1 MSQTLTYIMGAD
13 NRALVDNVQDFHID
27 WNEQRNDNWITA
39 RQWEDGMRQV
49 FVNIKNQDGTP
60 FDLTGCNV
68 WFEGFLPKS
77 AKGDFR
83 VIDDEGYVPID
94 ESAGRFRFDMP
105 KQAFPLAGSYRQAF
119 FRILKNGNSVTTLEF
134 DLKVLADKVVTG
146 LVPRDWIS
154 PFERIADELLASF
167 KQHTAD
173 ADKVLND
180 FQNKVTDLINELN
193 RQGSATTSMLVGL
206 QNRIGEL
213 ESRVDDDNDKINN
226 MFDDFNNKINKQIED
241 FKNQTNQ
248 YIKNLQVDSN
258 ATAYN
263 TVADMQHDNKL
274 KVGNM
279 AHTFGYYAPNDG
291 GGADYRILDHPD
303 GFSIGLDNHL
313 WAQQINYTDNNYYDE
328 ISYSI
333 DRDHNYHTTC
343 YTVTIP
349 KVDKHGNTIMPE
361 MNYHQNWISSN
372 LWARQYHTTLTLNG
386 DASIRIGP
394 GETYMNGNII
404 SGGKIVHQA
413 DASKQY
419 PDRMKSLAIMNDR
432 SIREY
437 QAGTSAQQML
447 NDGAQVAFTVYYSLV
462 KNGQKSGYAN
472 SDNDQTDNL
481 RAGGR
486 VTEHYP
492 ALGLGE
498 RPDGTWIVIGCDGRS
513 MVDDGLTADQ
523 LAQKFIDAG
532 CTNAWRMD
540 GGGST
545 SINVRE
551 SKINKNMDDNGATD
565 RNLQWTFDIH
575 KNTAADNANSLA
587 MSKIG
592 EEKQNLYR
600 AIMYDIKTF
609 YESDTAILGYRK
621 LNSEDELNSFIYEL
635 SSRLNESQYVNGAK
649 LTGILTVKYWGS
661 SIAKALGTDNGSM
674 DFAYVYTCTGGNHLH
689 GKLVITSLTDPRITC
704 WKQFANEQNPKWS
717 QWMVDGLAEEVNV
730 SASGSVKNLHVTKSG
745 NQVQIDCE
753 INVASN
759 TWTDYITGLPLPGF
773 DNQKFTVW
781 GDGQNKQG
789 FATVSRGGKLTMRA
803 DTNDNYPVHY
813 VYLTTAKK
821 DYKVNY

>member
-1 MSQTLTYIMGAD
+1 M
-13 NRALVDNVQDFHID
+13 
-27 WNEQRNDNWITA
+27 
-39 RQWEDGMRQV
+39 
-49 FVNIKNQDGTP
+49 
-60 FDLTGCNV
+60 
-68 WFEGFLPKS
+68 
-77 AKGDFR
+77 
-83 VIDDEGYVPID
+83 
-94 ESAGRFRFDMP
+94 
-105 KQAFPLAGSYRQAF
+105 
-119 FRILKNGNSVTTLEF
+119 
-134 DLKVLADKVVTG
+134 
-146 LVPRDWIS
+146 
-154 PFERIADELLASF
+154 
-167 KQHTAD
+167 
-173 ADKVLND
+173 
-180 FQNKVTDLINELN
+180 
-193 RQGSATTSMLVGL
+193 
-206 QNRIGEL
+206 
-213 ESRVDDDNDKINN
+213 
-226 MFDDFNNKINKQIED
+226 
-241 FKNQTNQ
+241 
-248 YIKNLQVDSN
+248 
-258 ATAYN
+258 
-263 TVADMQHDNKL
+263 
-274 KVGNM
+274 
-279 AHTFGYYAPNDG
+279 
-291 GGADYRILDHPD
+291 
-303 GFSIGLDNHL
+303 
-313 WAQQINYTDNNYYDE
+313 
-328 ISYSI
+328 
-333 DRDHNYHTTC
+333 
-343 YTVTIP
+343 TIP

-447 NDGAQVAFTVYYSLV
+447 NDGAQVAFTVYYPLV

-492 ALGLGE
+492 SLGLGE

-592 EEKQNLYR
+592 EEKQNLYSS
-600 AIMYDIKTF
+600 IMYDIKTF

-621 LNSEDELNSFIYEL
+621 LNSEDELNAFINEL

-661 SIAKALGTDNGSM
+661 SIAKTVGTDNGSM
-674 DFAYVYTCTGGNHLH
+674 DFAYVYTCTGGYHTH

-704 WKQFANEQNPKWS
+704 WKQYANEQNPKWS
-717 QWMVDGLAEEVNV
+717 QWMMDGLSEEVSVN
-730 SASGSVKNLHVTKSG
+730 ANGSVKNLHVTQSG

-753 INVASN
+753 VNVANN

-773 DNQKFTVW
+773 DNQKFAVW

-789 FATVSRGGKLTMRA
+789 FAIVSRGGKLTMRA

-813 VYLTTAKK
+813 VYLTTGKK
-821 DYKVNY
+821 DYKVKY

>member
-1 MSQTLTYIMGAD
+1 MSQTLTYVMGAD
-13 NRALVDNVQDFHID
+13 NRALVDNVKDFHID

-83 VIDDEGYVPID
+83 IIDDEGYVPID
-94 ESAGRFRFDMP
+94 ESAGKFRFDMP

-134 DLKVLADKVVTG
+134 DLKVLVDKVVTG

-154 PFERIADELLASF
+154 PFERIADELMQSF
-167 KQHTAD
+167 KDHTAQAD
-173 ADKVLND
+173 KVLNDHIANADKVLND

-193 RQGSATTSMLVGL
+193 RQGSATTSMLNGI
-206 QNRIGEL
+206 QNRIADL
-213 ESRVDDDNDKINN
+213 EDKIKRDDLVTKPQLDEFEKHINELIENN
-226 MFDDFNNKINKQIED
+226 
-241 FKNQTNQ
+241 
-248 YIKNLQVDSN
+248 S
-258 ATAYN
+258 ASSAYN

-279 AHTFGYYAPNDG
+279 AHTFGYYGPNDG

-303 GFSIGLDNHL
+303 GFSIELDNHL

-333 DRDHNYHTTC
+333 DRDHNHHTTC

-404 SGGKIVHQA
+404 SGGKIIHQA

-419 PDRMKSLAIMNDR
+419 PNRMKSLAIMNDR

-447 NDGAQVAFTVYYSLV
+447 NDGAQVAFTVYYPLV

-472 SDNDQTDNL
+472 SDNDLTDNL

-492 ALGLGE
+492 SLGLGE
-498 RPDGTWIVIGCDGRS
+498 KSDGTWIVIGCDGRS

-523 LAQKFIDAG
+523 FAQKFIDAG
-532 CTNAWRMD
+532 CVNAWRMD

-565 RNLQWTFDIH
+565 RSLQWTFDIH

-592 EEKQNLYR
+592 EEKQNLYSS
-600 AIMYDIKTF
+600 IMYDIKTF

-621 LNSEDELNSFIYEL
+621 LNSEDELNAFINEL

-661 SIAKALGTDNGSM
+661 SIAKTVGTDNGSM
-674 DFAYVYTCTGGNHLH
+674 DFAYVYTCTGGYHTH

-704 WKQFANEQNPKWS
+704 WKQYANEQNPKWS
-717 QWMVDGLAEEVNV
+717 QWMMDGLSEEVSVN
-730 SASGSVKNLHVTKSG
+730 ANGSVKNLHVTQSG

-753 INVASN
+753 VNVANN

-773 DNQKFTVW
+773 DNQKFAVW

-813 VYLTTAKK
+813 VYLTTGKK
-821 DYKVNY
+821 DYKVKY

>member
-1 MSQTLTYIMGAD
+1 MSQTLTYVIGAD

-60 FDLTGCNV
+60 FDFTGCNV
-68 WFEGFLPKS
+68 WFEGYLPKS

-94 ESAGRFRFDMP
+94 ESAGKFRFDMP
-105 KQAFPLAGSYRQAF
+105 KQAFPIAGSYRQAF
-119 FRILKNGNSVTTLEF
+119 FRILKNGESVTTLEF
-134 DLKVLADKVVTG
+134 DLKVLADKVITG
-146 LVPRDWIS
+146 LVPRDWVS
-154 PFERIADELLASF
+154 PFNKIADELLESF
-167 KQHTAD
+167 KKHTQD

-180 FQNKVTDLINELN
+180 FQNKVTDLINQLN
-193 RQGSATTSMLVGL
+193 RQGSTTTSMLNEI
-206 QNRIGEL
+206 QNRIAEL
-213 ESRVDDDNDKINN
+213 EDKIKRDDLVTKPQLDEFEKHINELIENN
-226 MFDDFNNKINKQIED
+226 
-241 FKNQTNQ
+241 
-248 YIKNLQVDSN
+248 S
-258 ATAYN
+258 ASSAYN
-263 TVADMQHDNKL
+263 TVADMQHDSKL

-279 AHTFGYYAPNDG
+279 AHTFGYYSPNDG
-291 GGADYRILDHPD
+291 GGADYRIMDHPD
-303 GFSIGLDNHL
+303 GFSIELDNHL

-328 ISYSI
+328 IGYSI

-349 KVDKHGNTIMPE
+349 KFDKHGNMIMPE

-372 LWARQYHTTLTLNG
+372 AWARQYHTTLTLNG

-447 NDGAQVAFTVYYSLV
+447 NDGAQVAFTVYYPLV

-472 SDNDQTDNL
+472 SDNDLTDNL

-492 ALGLGE
+492 SLGLGE
-498 RPDGTWIVIGCDGRS
+498 KSDGTWIVIGCDGRS

-523 LAQKFIDAG
+523 FAQKFIDAG
-532 CTNAWRMD
+532 CVNAWRMD

-565 RNLQWTFDIH
+565 RSLQWTFDIH

-592 EEKQNLYR
+592 EEKQNLYSS
-600 AIMYDIKTF
+600 IMYDIKTF

-704 WKQFANEQNPKWS
+704 WKQYANEQNPKWS
-717 QWMVDGLAEEVNV
+717 QWMMDGLSEEVSVN
-730 SASGSVKNLHVTKSG
+730 ANGSVKNLHVTQSG

-753 INVASN
+753 VNVANN

-773 DNQKFTVW
+773 DNQKFAVW

-813 VYLTTAKK
+813 VYLTTGKK
-821 DYKVNY
+821 DYKVKY

>member
-94 ESAGRFRFDMP
+94 ESAGKFRFDMP

-154 PFERIADELLASF
+154 PFERIADELMQSF
-167 KQHTAD
+167 KDHTAQAD
-173 ADKVLND
+173 KVLNDHIANADKVLND
-180 FQNKVTDLINELN
+180 FQNKVTDLVNELN
-193 RQGSATTSMLVGL
+193 RQGSATTSMLNGI
-206 QNRIGEL
+206 QNRIAEL
-213 ESRVDDDNDKINN
+213 EDKIKRDDLVTKPQLDEFEKHINELIENN
-226 MFDDFNNKINKQIED
+226 
-241 FKNQTNQ
+241 
-248 YIKNLQVDSN
+248 S
-258 ATAYN
+258 ASSAYN

-279 AHTFGYYAPNDG
+279 AHTFGYYSPNDG
-291 GGADYRILDHPD
+291 GGADYRIMDHPD
-303 GFSIGLDNHL
+303 GFSIELDNHL

-328 ISYSI
+328 IGYSI

-349 KVDKHGNTIMPE
+349 KFDKHGNMIMPE

-372 LWARQYHTTLTLNG
+372 AWARQYHTTLTLNG

-447 NDGAQVAFTVYYSLV
+447 NDGAQVAFTVYYPLV

-472 SDNDQTDNL
+472 SDNDLTDNL

-492 ALGLGE
+492 ALGIGE
-498 RPDGTWIVIGCDGRS
+498 KSDGTWIVIGCDGRS
-513 MVDDGLTADQ
+513 MVDNGLTADQ
-523 LAQKFIDAG
+523 FAQKFIDAG
-532 CTNAWRMD
+532 CVNAWRMD

-565 RNLQWTFDIH
+565 RRLQWTFDIH
-575 KNTAADNANSLA
+575 KYTAANNANSLA
-587 MSKIG
+587 MSKIS
-592 EEKQNLYR
+592 EEKQNLYSS
-600 AIMYDIKTF
+600 IMYDIKTF
-609 YESDTAILGYRK
+609 YESDTAIFGYRK
-621 LNSEDELNSFIYEL
+621 LNNEDELNGFLNEIKE
-635 SSRLNESQYVNGAK
+635 RLNESQYVNGAK
-649 LTGILTVKYWGS
+649 LTGILTVKYWRS
-661 SIAKALGTDNGSM
+661 SVAAATGIDGPSS
-674 DFAYVYTCTGGNHLH
+674 DFAYVFTCTGGYHNH
-689 GKLVITSLTDPRITC
+689 GKIVLTSLTDPRITC
-704 WKQFANEQNPKWS
+704 WKQFRKDQDPNWS
-717 QWMVDGLAEEVNV
+717 QWMSDGGTITINANATSEVQD
-730 SASGSVKNLHVTKSG
+730 LHVTQNG
-745 NQVQIDCE
+745 GTVQVDCKV
-753 INVASN
+753 NTNSN
-759 TWTDYITGLPLPGF
+759 TWKDYITGLPLPGF
-773 DNQKFTVW
+773 DNQRFIVYGNDQTKI
-781 GDGQNKQG
+781 G
-789 FATVSRGGKLTMRA
+789 FATISRGGKLTIRA
-803 DTNDNYPVHY
+803 DTNDSYAIHY
-813 VYLTTAKK
+813 TYLTNTGK
-821 DYKVNY
+821 DFTVNY